1 MPEESTDRSYEY
13 NVQVKDNHGEWKTY
27 GGWSWTTR
35 GDFTMELLDSPED
48 AIWTKDLEM
57 AKEWAES
64 TAADDVRIIRR
75 LVSKPEVV
83 E

>member
-48 AIWTKDLEM
+48 AIWLKNGQSQPRPMTS
-57 AKEWAES
+57 ES
-64 TAADDVRIIRR
+64 SADSYPNRR
-75 LVSKPEVV
+75 
-83 E
+83 

>member
-48 AIWTKDLEM
+48 AIWKWLKNGQSQPRPMTS
-57 AKEWAES
+57 ES
-64 TAADDVRIIRR
+64 SADSYPNRR
-75 LVSKPEVV
+75 
-83 E
+83 